1 MSEQSA
7 KDEAAE
13 YLRLALPL
21 MVEHGIP
28 VTPANYAVWYEY
40 VSGANVPLRKSLDEL
55 QNSNKTVT
63 EEVIHDLYRRHVM
76 GVTEQRLSRTRDALR
91 GLLEQIGGSVSAAD
105 GEVSRYEASLSG
117 YSDRLR
123 GEVSTNEL
131 RSVIERLAE
140 ETKSVRETGGR
151 LHERLEESR
160 KEAEALR
167 KELEQARH
175 EAITDPLTGLANRK
189 ALYRALE
196 HMTAAAADGE
206 SSLCFLMGDIDN
218 FKNINDSYGHLVG
231 DKVIRF
237 IGSIMQDCVK
247 GKDLV
252 ARYGGEEFA
261 VVLPNTPYQGAL
273 AVAAEIC
280 RSTEGGRL
288 VRTDTRQPIGTVTM
302 SIGVSVFR
310 SGESLE
316 DLIGR
321 ADEALYRSKQGGRN
335 RVTGE
340 TEPETT

>member
-1 MSEQSA
+1 MSEQSV

-40 VSGANVPLRKSLDEL
+40 VSGANAPLRKSLDEL
-55 QNSNKTVT
+55 QNGDQAVT
-63 EEVIHDLYRRHVM
+63 EEAIHNLYRRHVTD
-76 GVTEQRLSRTRDALR
+76 VTAQRLARTRDALR
-91 GLLEQIGGSVSAAD
+91 ELLEQIGGSVSVAD
-105 GEVSRYEASLSG
+105 GEVSKYQASLSG
-117 YSDRLR
+117 HADRLT
-123 GEVSTNEL
+123 GEISSNEL
-131 RSVIERLAE
+131 RSVIARLAE

-167 KELEQARH
+167 KQLEHARH
-175 EAITDPLTGLANRK
+175 EATTDPLTGLANRK

-196 HMTAAAADGE
+196 NMTAAAADGK
-206 SSLCFLMGDIDN
+206 SSLCLLMADIDN
-218 FKNINDSYGHLVG
+218 FKNINDSYGHLLG

-237 IGSIMQDCVK
+237 FGTVLQDCVK

-261 VVLPNTPYQGAL
+261 VVLPDTPYQGAL
-273 AVAAEIC
+273 AVAEDIR
-280 RSTEGGRL
+280 RSIEGGRL
-288 VRTDTRQPIGTVTM
+288 VRSDTRQPIGTVTI
-302 SIGVSVFR
+302 SIGASVFR

-316 DLIGR
+316 DLVGR
-321 ADEALYRSKQGGRN
+321 AD
-335 RVTGE
+335 
-340 TEPETT
+340 